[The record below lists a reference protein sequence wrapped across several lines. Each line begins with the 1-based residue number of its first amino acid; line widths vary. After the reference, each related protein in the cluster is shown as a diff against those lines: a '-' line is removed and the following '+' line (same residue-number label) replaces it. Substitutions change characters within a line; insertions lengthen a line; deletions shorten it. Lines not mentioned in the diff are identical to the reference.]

1 MEKKYKKLTPRLSV
15 KFIDSKTNELLFE
28 IDDKTWMSIGEMFAD
43 GYVDELIKQTIKKE
57 NLPEDILVLAIGNF
71 SLK

>member
-1 MEKKYKKLTPRLSV
+1 MEKKYKKITPRLTV

-28 IDDKTWMSIGEMFAD
+28 LDDKTWMNIGEMFAD

-57 NLPEDILVLAIGNF
+57 HLPENITVLAIGNF
-71 SLK
+71 NLK